1 MKKFVFAVLIL
12 ALAAFAQERI
22 PMECDDLLR
31 SADSVGVRILP
42 KTFDSIVEGDGW
54 VCHEGDNG
62 SRVAVSQHSHH
73 ILVVAG
79 DTSTDYFV
87 ERLSGGERE
96 VSVAMEPNKP
106 RKVEILG
113 FGSIERLYSAM
124 N

>member
-1 MKKFVFAVLIL
+1 MKKIVFAIFIL

-54 VCHEGDNG
+54 VCHEAGG
-62 SRVAVSQHSHH
+62 SQVAVSQRSHH

-113 FGSIERLYSAM
+113 FGSIERLYSM
-124 N
+124 LN

>member
-1 MKKFVFAVLIL
+1 MKKIIFAIFIL
-12 ALAAFAQERI
+12 ALAAFARERI
-22 PMECDDLLR
+22 PMECDELLR

-42 KTFDSIVEGDGW
+42 KTFDSIAEGEGW
-54 VCHEGDNG
+54 VCHEAENG
-62 SRVAVSQHSHH
+62 SQVAVSQYSHH

-79 DTSTDYFV
+79 DISTDYFV
-87 ERLSGGERE
+87 ERLSDGERE
-96 VSVAMEPNKP
+96 VPVAMEPNKP

>member
-1 MKKFVFAVLIL
+1 MKKIIFAIFIL
-12 ALAAFAQERI
+12 ALAAFARERI
-22 PMECDDLLR
+22 PMECDELLR
-31 SADSVGVRILP
+31 SADSMGVRILP
-42 KTFDSIVEGDGW
+42 KTFDSIAEGEGW
-54 VCHEGDNG
+54 VCHEAENG
-62 SRVAVSQHSHH
+62 SQVAVSQYSHH

-79 DTSTDYFV
+79 DISTDYFV
-87 ERLSGGERE
+87 ERLSDGERE

>member
-1 MKKFVFAVLIL
+1 MKKIIFAIFIL
-12 ALAAFAQERI
+12 ALAAFARERI
-22 PMECDDLLR
+22 PMECDELLR

-42 KTFDSIVEGDGW
+42 KTFDSIAEGEGW
-54 VCHEGDNG
+54 VCHEAENG
-62 SRVAVSQHSHH
+62 SQVAVSQYSHH

-79 DTSTDYFV
+79 DISTDYFV
-87 ERLSGGERE
+87 ERLSDGERE